1 MVLKRARTEL
11 EEAEDHDDD
20 DEAHRQG
27 EPMRKSKM
35 PKLIESEGD
44 DSLSDESTTREIVLP
59 DDEPRAIQAMLR
71 YLYTLDVTQIYR
83 QTDPLFSDVERDLDV
98 FVVADKYG
106 LDELRDYMNSKLVLF
121 YETDQRPPRDPKGWS
136 AKNQK
141 GFGGVLR
148 KLTELE
154 LDATEIRRA
163 VARFIVRREKMVM
176 KWDSV
181 QSAMDDELWLRDEVA
196 IAALEAKREL
206 EQRVQYLELEVEEL
220 QENLEHAHAERDEM
234 YGEVEVLQG
243 LLSGGETAY
252 VGWHPESDA
261 SDWPALD

>member
-1 MVLKRARTEL
+1 MVLKRARAEL
-11 EEAEDHDDD
+11 EEIEDHDDD
-20 DEAHRQG
+20 EAQRQG
-27 EPMRKSKM
+27 EVMRKSKM

-44 DSLSDESTTREIVLP
+44 DGLEDESTTREIVLP

-83 QTDPLFSDVERDLDV
+83 PTDPLFSDVERDLDV

-106 LDELRDYMNSKLVLF
+106 LDELRDYMSSKLVLF
-121 YETDQRPPRDPKGWS
+121 YETDQRPPLDPKGWS

-154 LDATEIRRA
+154 LDATEVRRA

-181 QSAMDDELWLRDEVA
+181 QRAMDDELWLRDEVA

-206 EQRVQYLELEVEEL
+206 EQRVRYLEQEVEEL
-220 QENLEHAHAERDEM
+220 QEKLEDAHAERDEM
-234 YGEVEVLQG
+234 SGEVEVLQG
-243 LLSGGETAY
+243 LLYGGQNAY
-252 VGWHPESDA
+252 IGWHLELDAYDWPESD
-261 SDWPALD
+261 